1 MSERPKLLYLD
12 DEENNLFA
20 MKALLRRDY
29 DVFTTTSAQD
39 AVRYLNE
46 NEVPV
51 ILSDQKMPEISGVE
65 FFELTI
71 PNFPNAVRI
80 LVTGYADMEAV
91 IDAINKG
98 NVYRYVSK
106 PWDEQE
112 LKITIDNALDKYNRE
127 KELQQRTSELEKV
140 NAELE
145 RFIYSASH
153 DLRAPLVSMKGIAK
167 LARMEDLGEKSDEYF
182 GMMER
187 SVDRMDELVQN
198 IIHFYQ
204 NNKSDEIITD
214 IDFDQLV
221 DTVIEQYKNFD
232 GTKSVVCT
240 KSISTSGGFKA
251 DAHRLKMILGHLV
264 SNAIKYNDP
273 EKLARTVEVEVIQNM
288 EKAIVHVRDNG
299 VGIDGEL
306 LPRVFDMFSRNSDMN
321 LGAGIGLY
329 IAREA
334 VLRMGGKIEVHS
346 TPEVG
351 TRFTF
356 EIPNKA

>member
-1 MSERPKLLYLD
+1 MSDRPKLLYLD

-29 DVFTTTSAQD
+29 DVFTTTSAQE

-71 PNFPNAVRI
+71 PDFPNAVRI

-98 NVYRYVSK
+98 NVYRYVTK

-112 LKITIDNALDKYNRE
+112 LKITIDNALDKYFKE
-127 KELQQRTSELEKV
+127 KELKYRTAELEKA

-145 RFIYSASH
+145 RFVYSASH
-153 DLRAPLVSMKGIAK
+153 DLRAPLVSLKGITK
-167 LARMEDLGEKSDEYF
+167 LARMENLGEKSDDYF
-182 GMMER
+182 KMIER
-187 SVDRMDELVQN
+187 SVDRLDDFVQN

-204 NNKSDEIITD
+204 NNKSDEIVVD
-214 IDFDQLV
+214 IDFEQLIEQV
-221 DTVIEQYKNFD
+221 FEQYKTYD
-232 GTKSVVCT
+232 GAQAIEFK
-240 KSISTSGGFKA
+240 KNISAHALFRA
-251 DAHRLKMILGHLV
+251 DQHRLKMVLGHLV
-264 SNAIKYNDP
+264 SNAIKFSDEMKP
-273 EKLARTVEVEVIQNM
+273 MRMVEIEVIQNT
-288 EKAIVHVRDNG
+288 EKAIVHVSDNG
-299 VGIDGEL
+299 IGIEREM
-306 LPRVFDMFSRNSDMN
+306 LPKVFDMFSRNSDLN

-334 VLRMGGKIEVHS
+334 VVRMGGKIEVHS
-346 TPEVG
+346 APKEG
-351 TRFTF
+351 TRFSF